1 MNLAVAQAT
10 SGNGLA
16 LFVVA
21 SLAVIA
27 LAAVASKYLA
37 NWQSIQTRGR
47 RLRVL
52 EGVPIGKDRTLLL
65 VSVGNELLVL
75 GSSSSGVSLVHKV
88 EDQEAAAAMLA
99 EPAMPPE
106 LEMPGGGALEV
117 SVRTSLERMR
127 GLMTRIRGGA
137 DA

>member
-1 MNLAVAQAT
+1 MNLAVAQGT
-10 SGNGLA
+10 DGSGLA

-21 SLAVIA
+21 SLVVIA

-65 VSVGNELLVL
+65 VSVGKEVLVL
-75 GSSSSGVSLVHKV
+75 GSSSSGVTLVHKV
-88 EDQEAAAAMLA
+88 DDQEVAAAMLA
-99 EPAMPPE
+99 EPAMPTDAE
-106 LEMPGGGALEV
+106 KPGVGALEG
-117 SVRTSLERMR
+117 SVRISLERMR
-127 GLMTRIRGGA
+127 GLLTRVRGGA